1 MSPAVDTLGIIA
13 GSGALPRL
21 LARQARAFGVKRLV
35 AVAFENE
42 THSEL
47 AGLVDKIVWIKVGQ
61 LSRMI
66 AAFTDNGA
74 AQCVMAGQIAPKNLF
89 QVRPDLR
96 AMGLLFKLREKNAHT
111 LFGAIA
117 AELKRDGVE
126 LIPATPWLEPLMAPP
141 GLHLGPALSAEQ
153 RADVAFGFRI
163 AKEVSR
169 LEIGQ
174 TVVVK
179 NGTVLAVEG
188 FEGTDQCLARG
199 GELAGPSGAAVAVKV
214 AKEKH
219 DLRFDIPCIG
229 LKTLETAAAAGIAVL
244 ALEPGKT
251 LILEQDAIT
260 SFVEKQRITLTTTG
274 PAAAP

>member
-1 MSPAVDTLGIIA
+1 M
-13 GSGALPRL
+13 L
-21 LARQARAFGVKRLV
+21 LARQVRALGVEQLV

-42 THSEL
+42 TNPEL

-66 AAFTDNGA
+66 AAFTDNA
-74 AQCVMAGQIAPKNLF
+74 VAQCVMAGQIAPRNLF

-96 AMGLLFKLREKNAHT
+96 AMSLLFKLREKNAHT

-117 AELKRDGVE
+117 DELKRDGVE

-153 RADVAFGFRI
+153 RADVAFGYRI

-188 FEGTDQCLARG
+188 FEGTDHCLARG
-199 GELAGPSGAAVAVKV
+199 GELAGHSGAAVAVKV

-229 LKTLETAAAAGIAVL
+229 MKTLETAAAAGIAVL

-251 LILEQDAIT
+251 LILEPDAVT
-260 SFVEKQRITLTTTG
+260 AFVEKQRITLTTTQLE
-274 PAAAP
+274 AAP

>member
-1 MSPAVDTLGIIA
+1 MNRSLDTLGIIA
-13 GSGALPRL
+13 GSGSLPML
-21 LARQARAFGVKRLV
+21 LARQARALGVQGLV

-42 THSEL
+42 TDPEL

-66 AAFTDNGA
+66 AAFTDNA
-74 AQCVMAGQIAPKNLF
+74 VAQCVMAGQIAPRNLF

-96 AMGLLFKLREKNAHT
+96 AMSLLFKLKEKNAHT

-117 AELKRDGVE
+117 DELKRDGVE

-153 RADVAFGFRI
+153 RADVAFGYRI

-188 FEGTDQCLARG
+188 FEGTDHCLARG
-199 GELAGPSGAAVAVKV
+199 GELAGQSGAAVAVKV

-229 LKTLETAAAAGIAVL
+229 MKTLETAAAAGIAVL

-251 LILEQDAIT
+251 LILEQDAVT
-260 SFVEKQRITLTTTG
+260 AFVEKQRITLTTTR
-274 PAAAP
+274 PEAAP

>member
-1 MSPAVDTLGIIA
+1 MNQTLDTLGIIA
-13 GSGALPRL
+13 GSGSLPML
-21 LARQARAFGVKRLV
+21 LARQARALGVQRLI

-42 THSEL
+42 TIPEL

-66 AAFTDNGA
+66 AAFTDNA
-74 AQCVMAGQIAPKNLF
+74 VARCVMAGQIAPRNLF

-96 AMGLLFKLREKNAHT
+96 AMSLLFKLREKNAHT

-117 AELKRDGVE
+117 DELKRDGVE

-153 RADVAFGFRI
+153 QADVAFGYRI

-188 FEGTDQCLARG
+188 FEGTDHCLARG
-199 GELAGPSGAAVAVKV
+199 GELAGQSGAAVAVKV

-229 LKTLETAAAAGIAVL
+229 LKTLETVAAAGIAVL

-251 LILEQDAIT
+251 LILEQDAVT
-260 SFVEKQRITLTTTG
+260 AFVEKQRITLTTTR
-274 PAAAP
+274 PVAAP